1 MAKKLSLGKFFKED
15 ALPMQKQNELKKE
28 ADLNVSAF
36 LLCPPFN
43 LSSDNPN
50 NIWMKEMDP
59 KDRKIDI
66 DKAFSQWF
74 DFYSFLASSSMVY
87 LIPAVPGLQDQSYV
101 ANLGLVLPHRKTSDV
116 VISNFTS
123 EVRIN
128 EAPEGLDFFKKL
140 GYNVYQAP
148 DKFEGEADL
157 KYIKDNV
164 YVGGYGIRSKKETY
178 EWFEKEFDMK
188 IIKVKMTDERL
199 YHFDCMFLP
208 VNTDSIIA
216 CTDLIDKP
224 TLREI
229 EKYAEVYPV
238 SKEVC
243 ESGITN
249 SVITYQTICTHS
261 DIDDLKAT
269 DENYPYEREKVD
281 TLNKIAEKI
290 GFEPIYF
297 NISEYTKSGALMSC
311 LVMHVTFRD
320 FKYPQY

>member
-1 MAKKLSLGKFFKED
+1 MSKFSFRTLLED
-15 ALPMQKQNELKKE
+15 ALPMQKQNDLKKE
-28 ADLNVSAF
+28 RDLNVSAF

-50 NIWMKEMDP
+50 NIWMKELSP
-59 KDRKIDI
+59 EDRKIDI
-66 DKAFSQWF
+66 DKAFTQWF
-74 DFYSFLASSSMVY
+74 DFYSFLASSAMVY

-101 ANLGLVLPHRKTSDV
+101 ANLGLVLPHRKTHDV

-128 EAPEGLDFFKKL
+128 ESPEGIDFFKKL

-157 KYIKDNV
+157 KFIKDNI

-188 IIKVKMTDERL
+188 VIKVKMTDERL

-208 VNTDSIIA
+208 VNTDNVIA
-216 CTDLIDKP
+216 CTKLIDKSV
-224 TLREI
+224 LKEI
-229 EKYAEVYPV
+229 EKHVEVHDV
-238 SKEVC
+238 SQDVC

-249 SVITYQTICTHS
+249 SVISYQTICTHS
-261 DIDDLKAT
+261 DIDDLKAS

-311 LVMHVTFRD
+311 LVMHVTFND
-320 FKYPQY
+320 FKYPYY